1 MKYQRHNN
9 TSSLFLLELIL
20 AVLFFSV
27 ASALCIQIF
36 TKAHLMSQDA
46 RDLNFAVNEVS
57 SMAEQISADTLHP
70 ATAASSDDTAAS
82 SGDTAASSGDTAA
95 PSGDTAA
102 PSDDTASDPST
113 QISNDA
119 WQDDTAYYDSSYA
132 SCEKADAVYVLT
144 VHYEPEDTLLKA
156 HISMDTI
163 ADNRNIY
170 TLDVTN
176 HLQRRAES

>member
-57 SMAEQISADTLHP
+57 SMAEQMPDDSLQD
-70 ATAASSDDTAAS
+70 AA
-82 SGDTAASSGDTAA
+82 
-95 PSGDTAA
+95 
-102 PSDDTASDPST
+102 
-113 QISNDA
+113 
-119 WQDDTAYYDSSYA
+119 AYYDSSYA
-132 SCEKADAVYVLT
+132 SCKKADAVYVLT
-144 VHYEPEDTLLKA
+144 VHYEPENTLLKA

-170 TLDVTN
+170 ALDVTK
-176 HLQRRAES
+176 HRQRRAES

>member
-1 MKYQRHNN
+1 MP
-9 TSSLFLLELIL
+9 
-20 AVLFFSV
+20 SV

-57 SMAEQISADTLHP
+57 SMAEQMPDDSLQD
-70 ATAASSDDTAAS
+70 AA
-82 SGDTAASSGDTAA
+82 
-95 PSGDTAA
+95 
-102 PSDDTASDPST
+102 
-113 QISNDA
+113 
-119 WQDDTAYYDSSYA
+119 AYYDSSYA

-156 HISMDTI
+156 HISMDTV

-170 TLDVTN
+170 TLDVTK
-176 HLQRRAES
+176 HRQRRAES

>member
-57 SMAEQISADTLHP
+57 SMAEQISAGTLH
-70 ATAASSDDTAAS
+70 SDTAAS
-82 SGDTAASSGDTAA
+82 F
-95 PSGDTAA
+95 
-102 PSDDTASDPST
+102 DDTASDPST
-113 QISNDA
+113 QMQMPDDSLQDA
-119 WQDDTAYYDSSYA
+119 AAYYDSSYA
-132 SCEKADAVYVLT
+132 SCKKADAVYVLT

-170 TLDVTN
+170 ALNVTK
-176 HLQRRAES
+176 HRQRRAES

>member
-20 AVLFFSV
+20 AILFFSV

-57 SMAEQISADTLHP
+57 SMAEQMPDDSLQD
-70 ATAASSDDTAAS
+70 AA
-82 SGDTAASSGDTAA
+82 
-95 PSGDTAA
+95 
-102 PSDDTASDPST
+102 
-113 QISNDA
+113 
-119 WQDDTAYYDSSYA
+119 AYYDSSYA

-170 TLDVTN
+170 TLDVTK
-176 HLQRRAES
+176 HRQRRAES

>member
-57 SMAEQISADTLHP
+57 GMAEQISSGTLHP
-70 ATAASSDDTAAS
+70 ATAAS
-82 SGDTAASSGDTAA
+82 SGDTAAS
-95 PSGDTAA
+95 
-102 PSDDTASDPST
+102 SDDTASDPST

-132 SCEKADAVYVLT
+132 SCEKSDAVYVLT

>member
-9 TSSLFLLELIL
+9 SSSLFLLELIL

-57 SMAEQISADTLHP
+57 SMAEQMPDDSLQD
-70 ATAASSDDTAAS
+70 AA
-82 SGDTAASSGDTAA
+82 
-95 PSGDTAA
+95 
-102 PSDDTASDPST
+102 
-113 QISNDA
+113 
-119 WQDDTAYYDSSYA
+119 AYYDSSYA

-156 HISMDTI
+156 HISMDTV
-163 ADNRNIY
+163 ADNRNIF
-170 TLDVTN
+170 TLDVTK
-176 HLQRRAES
+176 HRQRRAES

>member
-46 RDLNFAVNEVS
+46 RDLNFAVNEIS
-57 SMAEQISADTLHP
+57 SMAEQISAGTLH
-70 ATAASSDDTAAS
+70 SDTAAS
-82 SGDTAASSGDTAA
+82 
-95 PSGDTAA
+95 
-102 PSDDTASDPST
+102 SDDTASDPST
-113 QISNDA
+113 QMPDDSLQDA
-119 WQDDTAYYDSSYA
+119 AAYYDSSYA

-144 VHYEPEDTLLKA
+144 VHYEPEHTLLKA
-156 HISMDTI
+156 HISMDTVT
-163 ADNRNIY
+163 DNRNIY
-170 TLDVTN
+170 TLDVTK
-176 HLQRRAES
+176 HRQRRAES

>member
-57 SMAEQISADTLHP
+57 SMAEQISAGTLH
-70 ATAASSDDTAAS
+70 SDTAAS
-82 SGDTAASSGDTAA
+82 
-95 PSGDTAA
+95 
-102 PSDDTASDPST
+102 SDDTASDPST
-113 QISNDA
+113 QMPDDSLQDA
-119 WQDDTAYYDSSYA
+119 AYYDSSYA
-132 SCEKADAVYVLT
+132 SCKKADAVYVLT

-170 TLDVTN
+170 ALDVTK
-176 HLQRRAES
+176 HRQRRAES

>member
-9 TSSLFLLELIL
+9 ISSLFLLELIL

-57 SMAEQISADTLHP
+57 SMAEQISAGTLH
-70 ATAASSDDTAAS
+70 SDTAAS
-82 SGDTAASSGDTAA
+82 
-95 PSGDTAA
+95 
-102 PSDDTASDPST
+102 SDDTASDPST
-113 QISNDA
+113 QMPDDSLQDA
-119 WQDDTAYYDSSYA
+119 AAYYDSGYA
-132 SCEKADAVYVLT
+132 SCEKADAVYVLI
-144 VHYEPEDTLLKA
+144 VHYEPENTLLKA

-170 TLDVTN
+170 ALDVTK
-176 HLQRRAES
+176 HRQRRAES

>member
-9 TSSLFLLELIL
+9 ISSLFLLELIL

-57 SMAEQISADTLHP
+57 SMAEQMP
-70 ATAASSDDTAAS
+70 DDSLQNA
-82 SGDTAASSGDTAA
+82 
-95 PSGDTAA
+95 
-102 PSDDTASDPST
+102 
-113 QISNDA
+113 
-119 WQDDTAYYDSSYA
+119 TAYYNSSYA

-144 VHYEPEDTLLKA
+144 VHYEPENTLLKA
-156 HISMDTI
+156 HISMDTV

-170 TLDVTN
+170 TLDVTK
-176 HLQRRAES
+176 HRQRRAES

>member
-57 SMAEQISADTLHP
+57 RMAEQMSDGTLQD
-70 ATAASSDDTAAS
+70 AA
-82 SGDTAASSGDTAA
+82 
-95 PSGDTAA
+95 
-102 PSDDTASDPST
+102 
-113 QISNDA
+113 
-119 WQDDTAYYDSSYA
+119 AYYDSSYA

-156 HISMDTI
+156 HISMDTV

-170 TLDVTN
+170 TLDVTK
-176 HLQRRAES
+176 HRQRRAES

>member
-57 SMAEQISADTLHP
+57 SMAEQMPDDSLQD
-70 ATAASSDDTAAS
+70 AA
-82 SGDTAASSGDTAA
+82 
-95 PSGDTAA
+95 
-102 PSDDTASDPST
+102 
-113 QISNDA
+113 
-119 WQDDTAYYDSSYA
+119 AYYDSSYA
-132 SCEKADAVYVLT
+132 SCEKADAIYVLT

-156 HISMDTI
+156 HISMDTV
-163 ADNRNIY
+163 ADNRNIF
-170 TLDVTN
+170 TLDVTK
-176 HLQRRAES
+176 HRQRRAES

>member
-9 TSSLFLLELIL
+9 ISSLFLLELIL

-46 RDLNFAVNEVS
+46 RDLNFAVHEVS
-57 SMAEQISADTLHP
+57 SMAEQISAGTLH
-70 ATAASSDDTAAS
+70 SDTAAS
-82 SGDTAASSGDTAA
+82 
-95 PSGDTAA
+95 
-102 PSDDTASDPST
+102 SDDTASDPST
-113 QISNDA
+113 QMPDDSLQDA
-119 WQDDTAYYDSSYA
+119 AAYYDSGYA

-144 VHYEPEDTLLKA
+144 VHYEPENTLLKA

-170 TLDVTN
+170 TLDVTK
-176 HLQRRAES
+176 HRQRRAES

>member
-36 TKAHLMSQDA
+36 TKAHLMSRDA
-46 RDLNFAVNEVS
+46 RDLNFAVNAVS
-57 SMAEQISADTLHP
+57 SMAEQISAGALHSD
-70 ATAASSDDTAAS
+70 TAASSDDTA
-82 SGDTAASSGDTAA
+82 
-95 PSGDTAA
+95 
-102 PSDDTASDPST
+102 SDPSAQMSDGT
-113 QISNDA
+113 L
-119 WQDDTAYYDSSYA
+119 QDDTVYYDSSYV

-144 VHYEPEDTLLKA
+144 VHYEPEGTLLKA

-163 ADNRNIY
+163 DDSRNIY
-170 TLDVTN
+170 TLDVTK
-176 HLQRRAES
+176 HRQRRAES

>member
-57 SMAEQISADTLHP
+57 SMAEQM
-70 ATAASSDDTAAS
+70 SDGT
-82 SGDTAASSGDTAA
+82 
-95 PSGDTAA
+95 
-102 PSDDTASDPST
+102 
-113 QISNDA
+113 
-119 WQDDTAYYDSSYA
+119 WQDAVAYYNSSYA
-132 SCEKADAVYVLT
+132 SCKKADAVYVLT

-170 TLDVTN
+170 TLDVTK
-176 HLQRRAES
+176 HRQRRAES

>member
-9 TSSLFLLELIL
+9 ISSLFLLELIL

-57 SMAEQISADTLHP
+57 SMAEQISAGTLH
-70 ATAASSDDTAAS
+70 SDTAAS
-82 SGDTAASSGDTAA
+82 
-95 PSGDTAA
+95 
-102 PSDDTASDPST
+102 SDDTASDPST
-113 QISNDA
+113 QMPDDSLQDA
-119 WQDDTAYYDSSYA
+119 AAYYNSSYA

-144 VHYEPEDTLLKA
+144 VHYEPENTLLKA

-170 TLDVTN
+170 TLDVTK
-176 HLQRRAES
+176 HRQRRAES

>member
-57 SMAEQISADTLHP
+57 SMAEQISAGTLHP
-70 ATAASSDDTAAS
+70 ATAAS
-82 SGDTAASSGDTAA
+82 SGDTAASSG
-95 PSGDTAA
+95 
-102 PSDDTASDPST
+102 DTASDPST

-170 TLDVTN
+170 TLDVTK
-176 HLQRRAES
+176 HRQRRAES

>member
-57 SMAEQISADTLHP
+57 SMAEQISAGTLH
-70 ATAASSDDTAAS
+70 SDTAAS
-82 SGDTAASSGDTAA
+82 
-95 PSGDTAA
+95 
-102 PSDDTASDPST
+102 SDDTASDPST
-113 QISNDA
+113 QMPDDSLQDA
-119 WQDDTAYYDSSYA
+119 AAYYDSSYA
-132 SCEKADAVYVLT
+132 SCEKANAVYVLT

-156 HISMDTI
+156 HISMDTVT
-163 ADNRNIY
+163 DNRNIY
-170 TLDVTN
+170 TLDVTK
-176 HLQRRAES
+176 HRQRRVES

>member
-57 SMAEQISADTLHP
+57 SMAEQISAGTLHP
-70 ATAASSDDTAAS
+70 ATAAS
-82 SGDTAASSGDTAA
+82 SGDTAAS
-95 PSGDTAA
+95 
-102 PSDDTASDPST
+102 SDDTASDPST

-144 VHYEPEDTLLKA
+144 IHYEPEDTLLKA

-170 TLDVTN
+170 TLDVTK
-176 HLQRRAES
+176 HRQRRAES

>member
-57 SMAEQISADTLHP
+57 SMAEQMSDGTL
-70 ATAASSDDTAAS
+70 
-82 SGDTAASSGDTAA
+82 
-95 PSGDTAA
+95 
-102 PSDDTASDPST
+102 
-113 QISNDA
+113 QDA
-119 WQDDTAYYDSSYA
+119 TAYYNSSYA

-170 TLDVTN
+170 TLDVTK
-176 HLQRRAES
+176 HRQRRAES

>member
-57 SMAEQISADTLHP
+57 SMAEQISAGTLHP
-70 ATAASSDDTAAS
+70 DTAASSDDTAAS
-82 SGDTAASSGDTAA
+82 
-95 PSGDTAA
+95 
-102 PSDDTASDPST
+102 SDDTASDPST

-163 ADNRNIY
+163 DDNRNIY
-170 TLDVTN
+170 TLDVTK
-176 HLQRRAES
+176 HRQRRAES

>member
-57 SMAEQISADTLHP
+57 SMAEQMPDDSLQD
-70 ATAASSDDTAAS
+70 AA
-82 SGDTAASSGDTAA
+82 
-95 PSGDTAA
+95 
-102 PSDDTASDPST
+102 
-113 QISNDA
+113 
-119 WQDDTAYYDSSYA
+119 AYYDSSYA

-144 VHYEPEDTLLKA
+144 VHYEPEHTLLKA
-156 HISMDTI
+156 HISMDTVT
-163 ADNRNIY
+163 DNRNIY
-170 TLDVTN
+170 TLDVTK
-176 HLQRRAES
+176 HRQRRAES

>member
-46 RDLNFAVNEVS
+46 RNLNFAVNEVS
-57 SMAEQISADTLHP
+57 SMAEQISAGTLHP
-70 ATAASSDDTAAS
+70 DTAAS
-82 SGDTAASSGDTAA
+82 
-95 PSGDTAA
+95 
-102 PSDDTASDPST
+102 SDDTASDPST

>member
-57 SMAEQISADTLHP
+57 SMAEQISAGTLHP
-70 ATAASSDDTAAS
+70 ATAASSDDTAS
-82 SGDTAASSGDTAA
+82 V
-95 PSGDTAA
+95 
-102 PSDDTASDPST
+102 PST

>member
-57 SMAEQISADTLHP
+57 GMAEQISSGTLHP
-70 ATAASSDDTAAS
+70 ATAAS
-82 SGDTAASSGDTAA
+82 SGDTAAS
-95 PSGDTAA
+95 
-102 PSDDTASDPST
+102 SDDTASDPST

-132 SCEKADAVYVLT
+132 SCEKANAVYVLT

-170 TLDVTN
+170 TLDVTK
-176 HLQRRAES
+176 HRQRRAES

>member
-57 SMAEQISADTLHP
+57 SMAEQISAGTLHP
-70 ATAASSDDTAAS
+70 ATAASSGDTTAS
-82 SGDTAASSGDTAA
+82 SG
-95 PSGDTAA
+95 
-102 PSDDTASDPST
+102 DTASDPST

-170 TLDVTN
+170 TLDVTK
-176 HLQRRAES
+176 HRQRRAES

>member
-9 TSSLFLLELIL
+9 ISSLFLLELIL

-57 SMAEQISADTLHP
+57 SMAEQISAGTLH
-70 ATAASSDDTAAS
+70 SDTAAS
-82 SGDTAASSGDTAA
+82 
-95 PSGDTAA
+95 
-102 PSDDTASDPST
+102 SDDTASDPST
-113 QISNDA
+113 QMPDESLQDA
-119 WQDDTAYYDSSYA
+119 AAYYDSGYA

-144 VHYEPEDTLLKA
+144 VHYEPENTLLKA

-170 TLDVTN
+170 TLDVTK
-176 HLQRRAES
+176 HRQRRAES

>member
-57 SMAEQISADTLHP
+57 SMAEQISAGTLHP

-82 SGDTAASSGDTAA
+82 SGDTAAS
-95 PSGDTAA
+95 
-102 PSDDTASDPST
+102 SDDTASDPST

>member
-70 ATAASSDDTAAS
+70 DTAASSDDTAAS
-82 SGDTAASSGDTAA
+82 SGDTA
-95 PSGDTAA
+95 
-102 PSDDTASDPST
+102 SDPST
-113 QISNDA
+113 QMPDDSLQDA
-119 WQDDTAYYDSSYA
+119 TAYYNSSYA

-170 TLDVTN
+170 TLDVTK
-176 HLQRRAES
+176 HRQRRDES

>member
-9 TSSLFLLELIL
+9 ISSLFLLELIL

-46 RDLNFAVNEVS
+46 RDLNFAVNKVS
-57 SMAEQISADTLHP
+57 SMAEQILAGTLH
-70 ATAASSDDTAAS
+70 SDTAAS
-82 SGDTAASSGDTAA
+82 
-95 PSGDTAA
+95 
-102 PSDDTASDPST
+102 SDDTASDPST
-113 QISNDA
+113 QMPDDSLQDA
-119 WQDDTAYYDSSYA
+119 AAYYDSGYA

-144 VHYEPEDTLLKA
+144 VHYEPENTLLKA

-170 TLDVTN
+170 TLDVTK
-176 HLQRRAES
+176 HRQRRAES

>member
-20 AVLFFSV
+20 

-57 SMAEQISADTLHP
+57 SMAEQMSDGTLQD
-70 ATAASSDDTAAS
+70 AA
-82 SGDTAASSGDTAA
+82 
-95 PSGDTAA
+95 
-102 PSDDTASDPST
+102 
-113 QISNDA
+113 
-119 WQDDTAYYDSSYA
+119 AYYDSSYA

-170 TLDVTN
+170 ALDVTK
-176 HLQRRAES
+176 HRQRRAES

>member
-57 SMAEQISADTLHP
+57 SMAEQMPDDSLQD
-70 ATAASSDDTAAS
+70 AA
-82 SGDTAASSGDTAA
+82 
-95 PSGDTAA
+95 
-102 PSDDTASDPST
+102 
-113 QISNDA
+113 
-119 WQDDTAYYDSSYA
+119 AYYDSSYA
-132 SCEKADAVYVLT
+132 SCKKADAVYVLT
-144 VHYEPEDTLLKA
+144 VHYEPEDTILKA
-156 HISMDTI
+156 HISMDTV
-163 ADNRNIY
+163 ADNRNIF
-170 TLDVTN
+170 TLDVTK
-176 HLQRRAES
+176 HRQRRAES

>member
-1 MKYQRHNN
+1 M
-9 TSSLFLLELIL
+9 
-20 AVLFFSV
+20 VL
-27 ASALCIQIF
+27 
-36 TKAHLMSQDA
+36 H
-46 RDLNFAVNEVS
+46 DLNFAVNEVS
-57 SMAEQISADTLHP
+57 SMAEQISA
-70 ATAASSDDTAAS
+70 
-82 SGDTAASSGDTAA
+82 G
-95 PSGDTAA
+95 
-102 PSDDTASDPST
+102 
-113 QISNDA
+113 A

>member
-46 RDLNFAVNEVS
+46 SDLNFAVNEVS
-57 SMAEQISADTLHP
+57 SMAEQISAGTLH
-70 ATAASSDDTAAS
+70 SDTAAS
-82 SGDTAASSGDTAA
+82 
-95 PSGDTAA
+95 
-102 PSDDTASDPST
+102 SDDTASDPST
-113 QISNDA
+113 QMPDDSLQDA
-119 WQDDTAYYDSSYA
+119 AAYYDSSYA

-156 HISMDTI
+156 HISMDTV

-170 TLDVTN
+170 TLDVTK
-176 HLQRRAES
+176 HRQRRAES

>member
-9 TSSLFLLELIL
+9 ISSLFLLELIL

-57 SMAEQISADTLHP
+57 SMAEQMPDDSLQD
-70 ATAASSDDTAAS
+70 AA
-82 SGDTAASSGDTAA
+82 
-95 PSGDTAA
+95 
-102 PSDDTASDPST
+102 
-113 QISNDA
+113 
-119 WQDDTAYYDSSYA
+119 AYYDSSYA

-170 TLDVTN
+170 TLDVTK
-176 HLQRRAES
+176 HRQRRAES

>member
-57 SMAEQISADTLHP
+57 SMAEQMPDDSLQD
-70 ATAASSDDTAAS
+70 AA
-82 SGDTAASSGDTAA
+82 
-95 PSGDTAA
+95 
-102 PSDDTASDPST
+102 
-113 QISNDA
+113 
-119 WQDDTAYYDSSYA
+119 AYYDSSYA

>member
-9 TSSLFLLELIL
+9 ISSLFLLELIL

-57 SMAEQISADTLHP
+57 SMAEQISAGTLH
-70 ATAASSDDTAAS
+70 SDTAAS
-82 SGDTAASSGDTAA
+82 
-95 PSGDTAA
+95 
-102 PSDDTASDPST
+102 SDDTASDPST
-113 QISNDA
+113 QMPDDSLQDA
-119 WQDDTAYYDSSYA
+119 AAYYDSSYA
-132 SCEKADAVYVLT
+132 SCKKADAVYVLT

-163 ADNRNIY
+163 ADNQNIY
-170 TLDVTN
+170 ALDVTK
-176 HLQRRAES
+176 HRQRRAES

>member
-46 RDLNFAVNEVS
+46 RNLNFAVNEVS
-57 SMAEQISADTLHP
+57 SMAEQISAGTLH
-70 ATAASSDDTAAS
+70 SDTAAS
-82 SGDTAASSGDTAA
+82 SGDTA
-95 PSGDTAA
+95 
-102 PSDDTASDPST
+102 SDPST
-113 QISNDA
+113 QMPDDSLQDA
-119 WQDDTAYYDSSYA
+119 AAYYDSSYA

-144 VHYEPEDTLLKA
+144 VHYEPENTLLKA
-156 HISMDTI
+156 HISMDTV

-170 TLDVTN
+170 TLDVTK
-176 HLQRRAES
+176 HRQRRAES

>member
-9 TSSLFLLELIL
+9 ISSLFLLELIL

-57 SMAEQISADTLHP
+57 SMAEQISVGTLH
-70 ATAASSDDTAAS
+70 SDTAAS
-82 SGDTAASSGDTAA
+82 
-95 PSGDTAA
+95 
-102 PSDDTASDPST
+102 SDDTASDPST
-113 QISNDA
+113 QMPDDSLQDA
-119 WQDDTAYYDSSYA
+119 AAYYDSGYA

-144 VHYEPEDTLLKA
+144 VHYEPEITLLKA

-170 TLDVTN
+170 TLDVTK
-176 HLQRRAES
+176 HRQRRAES